1 MVVRIAGWMV
11 LLGVLRRRRTRS
23 CWCSTVRWR
32 CRGARAPGR
41 SWLGR
46 PRGARCL
53 GSAAS
58 QAAADAPAGE
68 ARHVAALAPAAGPL
82 AVGLS
87 PVPAAGREWIGGS
100 RCLVGQLA
108 RDNPGWGY
116 RPVHG
121 ELPGLGIGAGAPAV
135 RRALS
140 GVRIPPRRGA
150 AGRPG
155 GSSRAP
161 APASTATARVVGLTQ
176 VRSGLFL
183 LLPEVMHGWCGLWYS
198 W

>member
-1 MVVRIAGWMV
+1 
-11 LLGVLRRRRTRS
+11 
-23 CWCSTVRWR
+23 
-32 CRGARAPGR
+32 
-41 SWLGR
+41 
-46 PRGARCL
+46 
-53 GSAAS
+53 
-58 QAAADAPAGE
+58 
-68 ARHVAALAPAAGPL
+68 
-82 AVGLS
+82 
-87 PVPAAGREWIGGS
+87 VPAAGREWIGGS

-140 GVRIPPRRGA
+140 GVRIPPAPWR
-150 AGRPG
+150 GRPAW
-155 GSSRAP
+155 RQFLRTP

-183 LLPEVMHGWCGLWYS
+183 LLPEVMHRWCGLWHS